1 MPPFSVQP
9 RPVSFAWIPSH
20 PQGLGGAFCSR
31 LLTPMRCN
39 ANHSELLLL
48 CALLVSRQRCGSME
62 DRTFP
67 NANQRMKIWIYQALW
82 EFWFRIQHSCSA
94 FPPQLAGYY
103 RSPPADGADCRTL
116 LILTGISGRVRIQPR
131 VPDVLPLTWRTPLRR
146 TSSVLDKGAC
156 LFP

>member
-1 MPPFSVQP
+1 
-9 RPVSFAWIPSH
+9 
-20 PQGLGGAFCSR
+20 
-31 LLTPMRCN
+31 
-39 ANHSELLLL
+39 
-48 CALLVSRQRCGSME
+48 ME

-116 LILTGISGRVRIQPR
+116 LILTGISGRLRIQPR

-146 TSSVLDKGAC
+146 TSSVLDKERGLFVPLTWEANVSAC
-156 LFP
+156 PDLSSGTVTIYLKHFACCKEKLLQVSA